1 MSVRDLE
8 VELGRIRDQKRSE
21 ERSNAVRLTQQEA
34 LAYRARGNLPD
45 EHGRS
50 LRLVLWVDDEPL
62 GEKRL
67 RFEPDL
73 HAAPSWRREGSRPI
87 NVVPLGLGTRPR
99 PAAGLPWWEQ
109 PDVAPL
115 EAEWQRTGR
124 VGEIAVPADLRSF
137 VFKTIASLRAAGLDV
152 TQQSIL
158 DSVSRWLSPAQV
170 AELRAAFRDL
180 EDT

>member
-8 VELGRIRDQKRSE
+8 VELGRIRDPKRSE
-21 ERSNAVRLTQQEA
+21 ERSNAVRLAQQEA

-45 EHGRS
+45 DQGRS

-67 RFEPDL
+67 RYEPDL
-73 HAAPSWRREGSRPI
+73 HAAPSWRRQGSRPI
-87 NVVPLGLGTRPR
+87 NVVPLAFETR
-99 PAAGLPWWEQ
+99 AEANEDLPWWEQ

-115 EAEWQRTGR
+115 EAEWRRTGR
-124 VGEIAVPADLRSF
+124 VGEIAVPADLRGF
-137 VFKTIASLRAAGLDV
+137 VLKTIASLRAAGLEV
-152 TQQSIL
+152 TQQSVL
-158 DSVSRWLSPAQV
+158 DSVSRWLSPVQV
-170 AELRAAFRDL
+170 AELRAAFNQL